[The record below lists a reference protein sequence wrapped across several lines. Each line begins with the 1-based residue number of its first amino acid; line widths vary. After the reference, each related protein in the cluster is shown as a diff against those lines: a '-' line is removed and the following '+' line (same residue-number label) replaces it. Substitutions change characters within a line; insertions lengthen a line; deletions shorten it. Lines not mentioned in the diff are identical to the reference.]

1 MNRGES
7 KSESK
12 RLPWRE
18 LYTIAIL
25 ETDPALS
32 RQRVAEA
39 EWAVTLRLDELGL
52 CSDGEEERLALIRTQ
67 DALDALRN
75 SPPGAVKHA

>member
-1 MNRGES
+1 MNPGES
-7 KSESK
+7 KSESE
-12 RLPWRE
+12 RPSWRE

-39 EWAVTLRLDELGL
+39 EWAVTLRLDELGRS
-52 CSDGEEERLALIRTQ
+52 SDGEEERMALIRTQ
-67 DALDALRN
+67 DALDRLR
-75 SPPGAVKHA
+75 SI

>member
-1 MNRGES
+1 MNPGES
-7 KSESK
+7 KSES
-12 RLPWRE
+12 RRPSWRE

-39 EWAVTLRLDELGL
+39 EWAVTLRLDELGRG
-52 CSDGEEERLALIRTQ
+52 SDGEEERMALIRTQ
-67 DALDALRN
+67 DALDTLRN
-75 SPPGAVKHA
+75 SAPGALKHA

>member
-1 MNRGES
+1 MKSGES

-12 RLPWRE
+12 CPPWRE

-39 EWAVTLRLDELGL
+39 EWAVTLRLDELGRT
-52 CSDGEEERLALIRTQ
+52 SDGEEERMALIRTQ
-67 DALDALRN
+67 DALDVLRN
-75 SPPGAVKHA
+75 SQPGAVKDP